1 MASISKVNPITMRED
16 MGKRGDIFKKFVT
29 DWKEVDGR
37 TQRTTVFRTYS
48 DKVHDNGS
56 EMAKIATTDFV
67 DEEVTEYLNKT

>member
-1 MASISKVNPITMRED
+1 MASINKVNPITMSEEI
-16 MGKRGDIFKKFVT
+16 GKRRDSLKKFVT
-29 DWKEVDGR
+29 DWEEVNGR

-56 EMAKIATTDFV
+56 EMAKLATTDFV